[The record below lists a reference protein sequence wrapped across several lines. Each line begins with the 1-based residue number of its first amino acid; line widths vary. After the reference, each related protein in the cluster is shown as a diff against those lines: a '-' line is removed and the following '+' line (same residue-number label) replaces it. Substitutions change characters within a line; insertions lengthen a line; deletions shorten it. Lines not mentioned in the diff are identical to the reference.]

1 MTGPD
6 VNETDMNARET
17 TGRDMTGREITEAD
31 AAFLA
36 DFVTMSTFGAT
47 ANSGVDRQAATA
59 ADGQTRD
66 WFISLLNAHG
76 FRTGIDA
83 VGNIFGLLE
92 LVPGAPYVLLG
103 SHLDSQPLA
112 GRFDGAYG
120 VLAAA
125 HAAVRTRES
134 LAASGTVPTFNLAVV
149 DWFNEEGCRFK
160 PSMMG
165 SGVFTGLLDLDKVL
179 ATTDAHGVT
188 VAEALA
194 AINGVGTFVA
204 PPLAAYSEIHI
215 EQGRSMDD
223 AGTTIGLVSSTW
235 SARKYEIV
243 VRGEQSHSGAT
254 RMKDRRDAL
263 LGAAKVIVAV
273 NDLLKNFEE
282 EAVHSS
288 ISELYVAPNSPVTV
302 AREVRFLIDIRARE
316 SQLLA
321 QAYAHLQD
329 SIAHIEQ
336 ECRVKIDEVG
346 ASIWQSGPFLE
357 SGIELSRTSA
367 ETLGYSHDR
376 VLTLAGHDA
385 TNMKEIVPTV
395 MLFVPSAADGISHNE
410 REYTT
415 DADLVAGLD
424 VFTHV
429 VTRLVLGELPES
441 LAAL

>member
-1 MTGPD
+1 
-6 VNETDMNARET
+6 
-17 TGRDMTGREITEAD
+17 
-31 AAFLA
+31 
-36 DFVTMSTFGAT
+36 MSAFGAT
-47 ANSGVDRQAATA
+47 DNHGVDRQAATA

-66 WFISLLNAHG
+66 WFSGLLAANG
-76 FRTGIDA
+76 FSVDTDPI
-83 VGNIFGLLE
+83 GNVFGLLE
-92 LVPGAPYVLLG
+92 LVPGAPYILLG

-125 HAAVRTRES
+125 HAAIRTREE
-134 LAASGTVPTFNLAVV
+134 LARSGTTPTFNLAVV

-165 SGVFTGLLDLDKVL
+165 SGVFTGLLDLEKAL

-188 VAEALA
+188 VADALN
-194 AINGVGTFVA
+194 AIGGIGTFS
-204 PPLAAYSEIHI
+204 PPPIAAYSEIHI
-215 EQGRSMDD
+215 EQGRSMDES
-223 AGTTIGLVSSTW
+223 GTTIGLVSSTW
-235 SARKYEIV
+235 SAHKYEIV

-273 NDLLKNFEE
+273 NDLLAEFEE
-282 EAVHSS
+282 EAVHTS

-316 SQLLA
+316 SRLLA
-321 QAYAHLQD
+321 EAYAHLQT
-329 SIAHIEQ
+329 AMARIEA
-336 ECRVKIDEVG
+336 ECRVSIEEVG
-346 ASIWQSGPFLE
+346 ASIWDSGPFLE
-357 SGIELSRTSA
+357 SGIELSRSSA
-367 ETLGYSHDR
+367 EALGYSNDR

-395 MLFVPSAADGISHNE
+395 MLFVPSAAGGISHNE

-415 DADLVAGLD
+415 DADLVAGVD

-429 VTRLVLGELPES
+429 VTRLALGELPES
-441 LAAL
+441 LTALDAAAQPGGRR

>member
-1 MTGPD
+1 MTGLESGRPSS
-6 VNETDMNARET
+6 TD
-17 TGRDMTGREITEAD
+17 D
-31 AAFLA
+31 AAFLN
-36 DFVTMSTFGAT
+36 DFVTMSAFGAT
-47 ANSGVDRQAATA
+47 ANQGVDRQAATL

-66 WFISLLNAHG
+66 WFAGLLLANG
-76 FRTGIDA
+76 FSVDIDPI
-83 VGNIFGLLE
+83 GNIFGLLE
-92 LVPGAPYVLLG
+92 LAPGAPYVLLG

-120 VLAAA
+120 VLAAV
-125 HAAVRTRES
+125 HAALRTRDQF
-134 LAASGTVPTFNLAVV
+134 AVDGVTPTFNLAVV

-165 SGVFTGLLDLDKVL
+165 SGVFTGLLDLQKVL
-179 ATTDAHGVT
+179 ATTDAQGVT
-188 VAEALA
+188 VAEALH
-194 AINGVGTFVA
+194 AINGVGTFT
-204 PPLAAYSEIHI
+204 PPPIAAYSEIHI

-273 NDLLKNFEE
+273 NDLLAEFEE

-316 SQLLA
+316 SGLIA
-321 QAYAHLQD
+321 EAYAHLQQA
-329 SIAHIEQ
+329 IARIEA
-336 ECRVKIDEVG
+336 ECRVSIDEIG
-346 ASIWQSGPFLE
+346 ASVWESGPFLE
-357 SGIELSRTSA
+357 SGIELSRSSA
-367 ETLGYSHDR
+367 EALGYSNDR

-410 REYTT
+410 REYTS
-415 DADLVAGLD
+415 DADLVAGVN
-424 VFTHV
+424 VFTRV
-429 VTRLVLGELPES
+429 VTRLALGELRES
-441 LAAL
+441 LTSLEAASAVQ

>member
-1 MTGPD
+1 MTS
-6 VNETDMNARET
+6 TDAS
-17 TGRDMTGREITEAD
+17 
-31 AAFLA
+31 FLT
-36 DFVTMSTFGAT
+36 DFVTMSSFGAT

-66 WFISLLNAHG
+66 WFVGLLISNG
-76 FRTGIDA
+76 FTVDIDPI
-83 VGNIFGLLE
+83 GNIFGLLE
-92 LVPGAPYVLLG
+92 MVPGAPYVLLG

-125 HAAVRTRES
+125 HAAIRTRDRFVAE
-134 LAASGTVPTFNLAVV
+134 GTTPTFNLAVV

-165 SGVFTGLLDLDKVL
+165 SGVFTGLLDLAKVL
-179 ATTDAHGVT
+179 ATKDAQGVT
-188 VAEALA
+188 VAEALH
-194 AINGVGTFVA
+194 AINGVGTFSP

-215 EQGRSMDD
+215 EQGRGMDD

-254 RMKDRRDAL
+254 RMKDRRDAV

-316 SQLLA
+316 SSLLA

-329 SIAHIEQ
+329 AIALIEA
-336 ECRVKIDEVG
+336 ECRVTVEEVG
-346 ASIWQSGPFLE
+346 ASIWESGPFLE
-357 SGIELSRTSA
+357 SGIELSRSSA
-367 ETLGYSHDR
+367 ETLGFTHDR

-395 MLFVPSAADGISHNE
+395 MLFVPSGADGISHNE
-410 REYTT
+410 HEFTT
-415 DADLVAGLD
+415 DADLVSGLT
-424 VFTHV
+424 VFTDV
-429 VTRLVLGELPES
+429 VTRLALGELPES
-441 LAAL
+441 HLALK

>member
-1 MTGPD
+1 
-6 VNETDMNARET
+6 
-17 TGRDMTGREITEAD
+17 
-31 AAFLA
+31 
-36 DFVTMSTFGAT
+36 MSGFGAT
-47 ANSGVDRQAATA
+47 DNNGVDRQAATA

-66 WFISLLNAHG
+66 WFAGLLRTNG
-76 FRTGIDA
+76 FSVDIDPI
-83 VGNIFGLLE
+83 GNIFGLLE

-125 HAAVRTRES
+125 HAAMRTRDQ
-134 LAASGTVPTFNLAVV
+134 LAASGATPTFNLAVV

-165 SGVFTGLLDLDKVL
+165 SGVFTGLLNLDKVL
-179 ATTDAHGVT
+179 ATTDAQGVS
-188 VAEALA
+188 VAEALQD
-194 AINGVGTFVA
+194 INGLGTFTA
-204 PPLAAYSEIHI
+204 PPIAAYSEIHI

-263 LGAAKVIVAV
+263 LGSAKVIVAV
-273 NDLLKNFEE
+273 NDLLKKFEE
-282 EAVHSS
+282 EALHTS

-316 SQLLA
+316 SHLLA
-321 QAYAHLQD
+321 EAYAHLQD
-329 SIAHIEQ
+329 AIALIEA
-336 ECRVKIDEVG
+336 ECRVTIEQVG
-346 ASIWQSGPFLE
+346 ASIWESGPFLE
-357 SGIELSRTSA
+357 SGIELSRSSA

-410 REYTT
+410 REFTS
-415 DADLVAGLD
+415 DADLIAGIN

-429 VTRLVLGELPES
+429 VTRLALGELPES
-441 LAAL
+441 LSALGAAASV

>member
-1 MTGPD
+1 
-6 VNETDMNARET
+6 
-17 TGRDMTGREITEAD
+17 
-31 AAFLA
+31 
-36 DFVTMSTFGAT
+36 MSSFGAT
-47 ANSGVDRQAATA
+47 ANKGVDRQAATA

-66 WFISLLNAHG
+66 WFAGLLRANG
-76 FRTGIDA
+76 FTVDLDPI
-83 VGNIFGLLE
+83 GNLFGLLE
-92 LVPGAPYVLLG
+92 LVPGAPYILLG

-125 HAAVRTRES
+125 HASIRARDQF
-134 LAASGTVPTFNLAVV
+134 AANGVTPTFNLAVV

-165 SGVFTGLLDLDKVL
+165 SGVFTGLLDLQKTL
-179 ATTDAHGVT
+179 ATTDAQGVT
-188 VAEALA
+188 VAEALH
-194 AINGVGTFVA
+194 AINGAGSFTA
-204 PPLAAYSEIHI
+204 PPIAAYSEIHI

-223 AGTTIGLVSSTW
+223 AKTTIGLVSSTW

-273 NDLLKNFEE
+273 NDLLARFDE

-316 SQLLA
+316 SGLLA

-329 SIAHIEQ
+329 AIAVIEA
-336 ECRVKIDEVG
+336 ECRVSIDEVG
-346 ASIWQSGPFLE
+346 ASIWESGPFLE

-367 ETLGYSHDR
+367 EALGYSNDR

-410 REYTT
+410 REYTS

-429 VTRLVLGELPES
+429 VARLALGELPES
-441 LAAL
+441 LGILEANATH

>member
-1 MTGPD
+1 MTGL
-6 VNETDMNARET
+6 ES
-17 TGRDMTGREITEAD
+17 GRPSSVGD
-31 AAFLA
+31 AAFLD
-36 DFVTMSTFGAT
+36 DFVTMSSFGAT
-47 ANSGVDRQAATA
+47 INQGVDRQAATA
-59 ADGQTRD
+59 ADGQTRH
-66 WFISLLNAHG
+66 WFAGLLRSHG
-76 FRTGIDA
+76 FTVDIDPI
-83 VGNIFGLLE
+83 GNIFGLLQ
-92 LVPGAPYVLLG
+92 LVPGAPYILLG

-125 HAAVRTRES
+125 HAAIRARDQF
-134 LAASGTVPTFNLAVV
+134 AANGVTPTFNLAVV

-165 SGVFTGLLDLDKVL
+165 SGVFTGLLDLEKTL
-179 ATTDAHGVT
+179 ATTDAQGVT
-188 VAEALA
+188 VAEALH
-194 AINGVGTFVA
+194 AIDGVGTFT
-204 PPLAAYSEIHI
+204 PPPIAAYSEIHI
-215 EQGRSMDD
+215 EQGRSMND

-273 NDLLKNFEE
+273 NDLLAEFDE

-316 SQLLA
+316 SRLLA
-321 QAYAHLQD
+321 EAYAHLQNA
-329 SIAHIEQ
+329 IARIEA
-336 ECRVKIDEVG
+336 ECRVSVDEIG
-346 ASIWQSGPFLE
+346 ASIWESGPFLE
-357 SGIELSRTSA
+357 SGIELSRSSA
-367 ETLGYSHDR
+367 EALGYSNDR

-410 REYTT
+410 REFTA
-415 DADLVAGLD
+415 DADLVAGVNVLTS
-424 VFTHV
+424 VA
-429 VTRLVLGELPES
+429 TRLALGDLPES
-441 LAAL
+441 LSSLAATAAR

>member
-1 MTGPD
+1 M
-6 VNETDMNARET
+6 R
-17 TGRDMTGREITEAD
+17 
-31 AAFLA
+31 
-36 DFVTMSTFGAT
+36 
-47 ANSGVDRQAATA
+47 
-59 ADGQTRD
+59 TRD
-66 WFISLLNAHG
+66 QLTA
-76 FRTGIDA
+76 TG
-83 VGNIFGLLE
+83 VTP
-92 LVPGAPYVLLG
+92 V
-103 SHLDSQPLA
+103 
-112 GRFDGAYG
+112 
-120 VLAAA
+120 
-125 HAAVRTRES
+125 
-134 LAASGTVPTFNLAVV
+134 FNLAVV

-165 SGVFTGLLDLDKVL
+165 SGVFTGLLNLDKVL
-179 ATTDAHGVT
+179 ATTDAQGVS

-194 AINGVGTFVA
+194 AINGLGTFTA
-204 PPLAAYSEIHI
+204 PPIAAYSEIHI

-273 NDLLKNFEE
+273 NDLLANFEE

-316 SQLLA
+316 SRLLA
-321 QAYAHLQD
+321 EAYAHLQTA
-329 SIAHIEQ
+329 IAGIEA
-336 ECRVKIDEVG
+336 ECRVSIDEVG
-346 ASIWQSGPFLE
+346 ASIWESGPFLE
-357 SGIELSRTSA
+357 SGIELSRSSA
-367 ETLGYSHDR
+367 ETLGYSNDR

-410 REYTT
+410 REFTS
-415 DADLVAGLD
+415 DADLVAGIN

-441 LAAL
+441 LSALNATA

>member
-1 MTGPD
+1 MTGP
-6 VNETDMNARET
+6 EP
-17 TGRDMTGREITEAD
+17 GRLSSADD
-31 AAFLA
+31 AAFLD
-36 DFVTMSTFGAT
+36 DFTIMSSFGAT
-47 ANSGVDRQAATA
+47 ANQGVDRQAGTA

-66 WFISLLNAHG
+66 WFVGLLRSNG
-76 FRTGIDA
+76 FTVHCDP

-120 VLAAA
+120 VLAAV
-125 HAAVRTRES
+125 HAVIRTRDQF
-134 LAASGTVPTFNLAVV
+134 AVDGVTPTFNLAVV

-165 SGVFTGLLDLDKVL
+165 SGVFTGLLDLQKVL
-179 ATTDAHGVT
+179 ATTDAQGVT
-188 VAEALA
+188 VAEALH
-194 AINGVGTFVA
+194 AINGVGTFT
-204 PPLAAYSEIHI
+204 PPPIAAYSEIHI

-273 NDLLKNFEE
+273 NDLLAEFDE
-282 EAVHSS
+282 EAVHTS

-302 AREVRFLIDIRARE
+302 AREVRFLVDIRARE
-316 SQLLA
+316 SELLA
-321 QAYAHLQD
+321 EAYAHFQD
-329 SIAHIEQ
+329 AIALIEA
-336 ECRVKIDEVG
+336 ECRVSIDEIG
-346 ASIWQSGPFLE
+346 ASVWESGPFLE
-357 SGIELSRTSA
+357 SGIELSRSSA
-367 ETLGYSHDR
+367 EALGYSNDR

-395 MLFVPSAADGISHNE
+395 MLFVPSAAGGISHNE
-410 REYTT
+410 REFTS
-415 DADLVAGLD
+415 DADLLAGIN

-429 VTRLVLGELPES
+429 VTRLALGELPES
-441 LAAL
+441 LSSLEATATR

>member
-1 MTGPD
+1 MVAACTAPPWNSNVTGPE
-6 VNETDMNARET
+6 NMATPT
-17 TGRDMTGREITEAD
+17 TD
-31 AAFLA
+31 AAFLS
-36 DFVTMSTFGAT
+36 DFVTMSSFGAT

-66 WFISLLNAHG
+66 WFVALLTSNG
-76 FRTGIDA
+76 FTVDIDPI
-83 VGNIFGLLE
+83 GNIFGLLE
-92 LVPGAPYVLLG
+92 MVPGAPFVLLG

-125 HAAVRTRES
+125 HAAIRTRDNFI
-134 LAASGTVPTFNLAVV
+134 ADGTTPTFNLAVV

-165 SGVFTGLLDLDKVL
+165 SGVFTGLLDLAKVL
-179 ATTDAHGVT
+179 ATKDAQGVT
-188 VAEALA
+188 VAEALH
-194 AINGVGTFVA
+194 AINGVGTFTA

-215 EQGRSMDD
+215 EQGRGMDD
-223 AGTTIGLVSSTW
+223 ANTTIGLVSSTW

-254 RMKDRRDAL
+254 RMKDRRDAV

-316 SQLLA
+316 SSLLA
-321 QAYAHLQD
+321 QAYTHLQHA
-329 SIAHIEQ
+329 IALIEA
-336 ECRVKIDEVG
+336 ECRVSVDEVG
-346 ASIWQSGPFLE
+346 ASIWESGPFLE
-357 SGIELSRTSA
+357 SGIELSRSSA
-367 ETLGYSHDR
+367 ETLGFTHDR

-410 REYTT
+410 REFTT
-415 DADLVAGLD
+415 DADLVAGLA
-424 VFTHV
+424 VFTDV
-429 VTRLVLGELPES
+429 VSRLALGELPES
-441 LAAL
+441 HLALK

>member
-1 MTGPD
+1 MTGLEFVRPSSAD
-6 VNETDMNARET
+6 
-17 TGRDMTGREITEAD
+17 D
-31 AAFLA
+31 AAFLD
-36 DFVTMSTFGAT
+36 DFVTMSGFGST
-47 ANSGVDRQAATA
+47 DNHGVDRQAATP

-66 WFISLLNAHG
+66 WFAELLRSNG
-76 FRTGIDA
+76 FTVDMDPI
-83 VGNIFGLLE
+83 GNVFGLLE
-92 LVPGAPYVLLG
+92 LVPGAPYILLG

-125 HAAVRTRES
+125 HASLRTREQ
-134 LAASGTVPTFNLAVV
+134 LAASGAAPTFNLAVV

-165 SGVFTGLLDLDKVL
+165 SGVFTGLLDLEKTL
-179 ATTDAHGVT
+179 ATVDAQGVS
-188 VAEALA
+188 VAEALH
-194 AINGVGTFVA
+194 AINGVGTFT
-204 PPLAAYSEIHI
+204 PPPIAAYSEIHI

-223 AGTTIGLVSSTW
+223 ANTTIGMVSSTW

-273 NDLLKNFEE
+273 NDLLAHFDD

-316 SQLLA
+316 SGLLA
-321 QAYAHLQD
+321 EAYSHLQAA
-329 SIAHIEQ
+329 IARIEA
-336 ECRVKIDEVG
+336 ECRVSIDEIG
-346 ASIWQSGPFLE
+346 ASIWESGPFLE
-357 SGIELSRTSA
+357 SGIELTRSSA
-367 ETLGYSHDR
+367 ELLGYSNDR

-410 REYTT
+410 REFTS
-415 DADLVAGLD
+415 DEDLVAGLN

-441 LAAL
+441 LSILEASAAV

>member
-1 MTGPD
+1 
-6 VNETDMNARET
+6 
-17 TGRDMTGREITEAD
+17 
-31 AAFLA
+31 
-36 DFVTMSTFGAT
+36 MSSFGAT
-47 ANSGVDRQAATA
+47 ANKGVDRQAATA

-66 WFISLLNAHG
+66 WFAGLLRANG
-76 FRTGIDA
+76 FTVDLDPI
-83 VGNIFGLLE
+83 GNLFGLLE
-92 LVPGAPYVLLG
+92 LVPGAPYILLG

-125 HAAVRTRES
+125 HASIRARDQF
-134 LAASGTVPTFNLAVV
+134 AANGVTPTFNLAVV

-165 SGVFTGLLDLDKVL
+165 SGVFTGLLDLQKTL
-179 ATTDAHGVT
+179 ATTDAQGVT
-188 VAEALA
+188 VAEALH
-194 AINGVGTFVA
+194 AINGAGSFTA

-223 AGTTIGLVSSTW
+223 AKTTIGLVSSTW

-273 NDLLKNFEE
+273 NDLLARFDE

-316 SQLLA
+316 SGLLA

-329 SIAHIEQ
+329 AIAVIEA
-336 ECRVKIDEVG
+336 ECRVSIDEVG
-346 ASIWQSGPFLE
+346 ASIWESGPFLE

-367 ETLGYSHDR
+367 EALGYSNDR

-410 REYTT
+410 REYTS

-429 VTRLVLGELPES
+429 VARLALGELPES
-441 LAAL
+441 LGILEANATH

>member
-1 MTGPD
+1 MSMTS
-6 VNETDMNARET
+6 T
-17 TGRDMTGREITEAD
+17 D
-31 AAFLA
+31 AAFLN
-36 DFVTMSTFGAT
+36 DFVTMSSFGAT
-47 ANSGVDRQAATA
+47 ANNGVDRQAATA

-66 WFISLLNAHG
+66 WFVGLLLANG
-76 FRTGIDA
+76 FTVDIDP

-92 LVPGAPYVLLG
+92 MVPGAPYVLLG

-120 VLAAA
+120 VLAAT
-125 HAAVRTRES
+125 HAAIRTRDRCAE
-134 LAASGTVPTFNLAVV
+134 ADTPPVFNLAVV

-165 SGVFTGLLDLDKVL
+165 SGVFTGLLDLAKVL
-179 ATTDAHGVT
+179 ATKDAQGVS
-188 VAEALA
+188 VAEALH
-194 AINGVGTFVA
+194 AINGVGTFSA
-204 PPLAAYSEIHI
+204 PPIAAYSEIHI
-215 EQGRSMDD
+215 EQGRGMND

-282 EAVHSS
+282 EAVHTS

-302 AREVRFLIDIRARE
+302 AREVRFLIDIRARD
-316 SQLLA
+316 SALLA
-321 QAYAHLQD
+321 EAYAHLQD
-329 SIAHIEQ
+329 SIVLIEA
-336 ECRVKIDEVG
+336 ECRVAIDEVG
-346 ASIWQSGPFLE
+346 ASIWESGPFLE

-367 ETLGYSHDR
+367 EAFGFSHDR

-385 TNMKEIVPTV
+385 TNMKTIVPTV

-410 REYTT
+410 REFTT
-415 DADLVAGLD
+415 DADLVSGLT
-424 VFTHV
+424 VFTDV
-429 VTRLVLGELPES
+429 VTRLALGELPES
-441 LAAL
+441 HLTQN

>member
-1 MTGPD
+1 VTGLRSERPSS
-6 VNETDMNARET
+6 TD
-17 TGRDMTGREITEAD
+17 D
-31 AAFLA
+31 AAFLD
-36 DFVTMSTFGAT
+36 DFVTMSSFGAT
-47 ANSGVDRQAATA
+47 ANKGVDRQAATA

-66 WFISLLNAHG
+66 WFAGLLRANG
-76 FRTGIDA
+76 FTVDLDPI
-83 VGNIFGLLE
+83 GNLFGLLE
-92 LVPGAPYVLLG
+92 LVPGAPYILLG

-125 HAAVRTRES
+125 HASIRARDQF
-134 LAASGTVPTFNLAVV
+134 AANGVTPTFNLAVV

-165 SGVFTGLLDLDKVL
+165 SGVFTGLLDLQKTL
-179 ATTDAHGVT
+179 ATTDAQGVT
-188 VAEALA
+188 VAEALH
-194 AINGVGTFVA
+194 AINGAGSFTA

-223 AGTTIGLVSSTW
+223 AKTTIGLVSSTW

-273 NDLLKNFEE
+273 NDLLARFDE

-316 SQLLA
+316 SGLLA

-329 SIAHIEQ
+329 AIAVIEA
-336 ECRVKIDEVG
+336 ECRVSIDEVG
-346 ASIWQSGPFLE
+346 ASIWESGPFLQ

-367 ETLGYSHDR
+367 EALGYSNDR

-410 REYTT
+410 REYTS

-429 VTRLVLGELPES
+429 VARLALGELPES
-441 LAAL
+441 LGILETNATH

>member
-1 MTGPD
+1 MTGLRSERPSS
-6 VNETDMNARET
+6 TD
-17 TGRDMTGREITEAD
+17 D
-31 AAFLA
+31 AAFLD
-36 DFVTMSTFGAT
+36 DFVTMSSFGAT
-47 ANSGVDRQAATA
+47 ANKGVDRQAATA

-66 WFISLLNAHG
+66 WFAGLLRANG
-76 FRTGIDA
+76 FTVDLDPI
-83 VGNIFGLLE
+83 GNLFGLLE
-92 LVPGAPYVLLG
+92 LVPGAPYILLG

-125 HAAVRTRES
+125 HASIRARDQF
-134 LAASGTVPTFNLAVV
+134 AANGVTPTFNLAVV

-165 SGVFTGLLDLDKVL
+165 SGVFTGLLDLQKTL
-179 ATTDAHGVT
+179 ATTDAQGVT
-188 VAEALA
+188 VAEALH
-194 AINGVGTFVA
+194 AINGAGSFTA

-223 AGTTIGLVSSTW
+223 AKTTIGLVSSTW

-273 NDLLKNFEE
+273 NDLLARFDE

-316 SQLLA
+316 SGLLA

-329 SIAHIEQ
+329 AIAVIEA
-336 ECRVKIDEVG
+336 ECRVSIDEVG
-346 ASIWQSGPFLE
+346 ASIWESGPFLE

-367 ETLGYSHDR
+367 EALGYSNDR

-410 REYTT
+410 REYTS

-429 VTRLVLGELPES
+429 VARLALGELPES
-441 LAAL
+441 LGILEANATH

>member
-1 MTGPD
+1 VTGLRSERPSS
-6 VNETDMNARET
+6 TD
-17 TGRDMTGREITEAD
+17 D
-31 AAFLA
+31 AAFLD
-36 DFVTMSTFGAT
+36 DFVTMSSFGAT
-47 ANSGVDRQAATA
+47 ANKGVDRQAATA

-66 WFISLLNAHG
+66 WFAGLLRANG
-76 FRTGIDA
+76 FIVDLDPI
-83 VGNIFGLLE
+83 GNLFGLLE
-92 LVPGAPYVLLG
+92 LVPGAPYILLG

-125 HAAVRTRES
+125 HASIRARDQF
-134 LAASGTVPTFNLAVV
+134 AANGVTPTFNLAVV

-165 SGVFTGLLDLDKVL
+165 SGVFTGLLDLQKTL
-179 ATTDAHGVT
+179 ATTDAQGVT
-188 VAEALA
+188 VAEALH
-194 AINGVGTFVA
+194 AINGAGSFTA

-223 AGTTIGLVSSTW
+223 AKTTIGLVSSTW

-273 NDLLKNFEE
+273 NDLLARFDE

-316 SQLLA
+316 SGLLA

-329 SIAHIEQ
+329 AIAVIEA
-336 ECRVKIDEVG
+336 ECRVSIDEVG
-346 ASIWQSGPFLE
+346 ASIWESGPFLE

-367 ETLGYSHDR
+367 EALGYSNDR

-410 REYTT
+410 REYTS

-429 VTRLVLGELPES
+429 VARLALGELPES
-441 LAAL
+441 LGILEANATH